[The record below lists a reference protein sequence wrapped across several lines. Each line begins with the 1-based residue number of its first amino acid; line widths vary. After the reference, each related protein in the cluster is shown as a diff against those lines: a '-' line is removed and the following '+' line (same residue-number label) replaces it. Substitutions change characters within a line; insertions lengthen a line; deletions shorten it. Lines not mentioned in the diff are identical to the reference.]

1 MQYGYYVNQK
11 AFIDLGNEIDI
22 KFDSKDPAIVSFIKE
37 FAGTGELETKFI
49 NGKCYYWLSYSK
61 LIKELPLLDIVTE
74 DGMYR
79 RLAKLCKA
87 DILVKHVENNN
98 QTFFA
103 FGENYKRLVKY
114 YEKTQDVGGS
124 VQKSEG
130 VGFQTEGG
138 SVQKSDNHNT
148 INHNT
153 LSLEE
158 EPKNFEKIN
167 GAEFPILQSEVFE
180 MQRERNFP
188 DLSLE
193 EVTLELKT
201 FYLAYPRAKEPT
213 VFNFLKEKNQ
223 SKLRDKAIKEK
234 IAQRKINNYPSKQ
247 RTAGDFT
254 PKPVFRPYYREYQT
268 RREYDQAILEA
279 RNAGMIDEII
289 PNKIPSV
296 DKTVSIQPGVRNIS
310 KKLSKKSMRAAKLKS
325 TPQTSTVPFV
335 TNIVGS
341 ISFMRNSI
349 SLA

>member
-49 NGKCYYWLSYSK
+49 NGKCFYWLSYSK

-158 EPKNFEKIN
+158 EPKNSEKIN
-167 GAEFPILQSEVFE
+167 EPEFPIFQSEVFE
-180 MQRERNFP
+180 MQREMNFP
-188 DLSLE
+188 DLSLDE
-193 EVTLELKT
+193 IKLELKT

-223 SKLRDKAIKEK
+223 RKIRDKAINEK
-234 IAQRKINNYPSKQ
+234 IAKPKFSNYPAKEKTSSGFVAKQ
-247 RTAGDFT
+247 
-254 PKPVFRPYYREYQT
+254 VFRPYYREFKT
-268 RREYDQAILEA
+268 RREYDQAVLEA
-279 RNAGMIDEII
+279 RNAGMIVELEPLPANAGEFWGENSNFSKELSGKFQI
-289 PNKIPSV
+289 PKEEKV
-296 DKTVSIQPGVRNIS
+296 DTEKRKMELEKQLQNT
-310 KKLSKKSMRAAKLKS
+310 
-325 TPQTSTVPFV
+325 
-335 TNIVGS
+335 
-341 ISFMRNSI
+341 
-349 SLA
+349 